1 MKFKF
6 ALSLLFAGALS
17 MSAQQNYKDGIEYFK
32 ADKFEEAKFILNQTF
47 NESGTN
53 KAEANYYLGQIA
65 VNEGDLAQATQYFRN
80 GISANGDYANNYV
93 GLGAVDLKKGD
104 KKAAEEQFK
113 IAKNLD
119 KKNPVLLVDIA
130 RAYFNAD
137 PVKYQKEIES
147 YLNDARKAD
156 KKNLSPAIFILEG
169 DMKDDPGDA
178 AGQYEMAT
186 TFDKN
191 NEYPEAY
198 VKYAQ
203 VYFKINPRF
212 SIDKLKELLVKQ
224 PNSALAQRELA
235 EKYYENNQYTMAA
248 QAYGDYIRNKNH
260 LQRDEQRYVG
270 LLNFAQEYQKSFD
283 LAEKILK
290 QDPGNIYMQRMLFLN
305 QQKLGNNAE
314 AVKYAKQFFANPN
327 GEGNYIPS
335 DYSYYGE
342 VLFATGDTLNAIEA
356 YEKAYQLQPENPER
370 LKDLSQMYSDAKQYE
385 KSLQLFEQYI
395 ENNPNV
401 DVNDK
406 LSLARRYNNAL
417 TTETDAAKKQHYA
430 DKALQYVN
438 EVSEVAPNNFSVA
451 NLKAAIMLNRNNL
464 QVNQDIIDAFLSATA
479 ILDKDPEN
487 KVSHKSDYTRIYNA
501 VGNYYN
507 QQADKE
513 NALKYWNMS
522 LEIDPSQESLRNFLQ
537 SIQ

>member
-32 ADKFEEAKFILNQTF
+32 ADKLEEAKFILNKTF

-53 KAEANYYLGQIA
+53 KAEADYYLGLIA
-65 VNEGDLAQATQYFRN
+65 VQEGDLAQATQYFNN
-80 GISANGDYANNYV
+80 GVSANPDYAYNYV
-93 GLGAVDLKKGD
+93 GLGAVALKKGD

-113 IAKNLD
+113 IAKSHV
-119 KKNPVLLVDIA
+119 KKDAVLLTDIA
-130 RAYFNAD
+130 RAYFNAN
-137 PVKYQKEIES
+137 PTLYAKEIEKT
-147 YLNDARKAD
+147 LADAKKAN
-156 KKNLSPAIFILEG
+156 KQCPAIYILEA
-169 DMKDDPGDA
+169 DMKEDPGDA
-178 AGQYEMAT
+178 AGFYEMAFMYDT
-186 TFDKN
+186 N

-212 SIDKLKELLVKQ
+212 SINRLQELLNKQ

-248 QAYGDYIRNKNH
+248 QAYGDYISNKNH

-283 LAEKILK
+283 LASSILK

-305 QQKLGNNAE
+305 QQKMGNNEE
-314 AVKYAKQFFANPN
+314 AVKYAKEFFANPN

-342 VLFATGDTLNAIEA
+342 ALFATGDTLNAIAA
-356 YEKAYQLQPENPER
+356 YQKAYDLQPDNMDR
-370 LKDLSQMYSDAKQYE
+370 LKDLSQIYSDAKQYE
-385 KSLQLFEQYI
+385 KSLELFEEYI
-395 ENNPNV
+395 EKNPDV
-401 DVNDK
+401 DLNDK

-417 TTETDAAKKQHYA
+417 ATETDSTKKQQYA
-430 DKALQYVN
+430 EKALKYVN
-438 EVSEVAPNNFSVA
+438 EVAEKAPNNFSVA
-451 NLKAAIMLNRNNL
+451 NLRAAIMLNQNDL
-464 QVNQDIIDAFLSATA
+464 QVNQDIIDAFLAATA
-479 ILDKDPEN
+479 VLDNDPEN
-487 KVSHKSDYTRIYNA
+487 KTSHKSDYTRIYNA

-513 NALKYWNMS
+513 NALKYWNLS
-522 LEIDPSQESLRNFLQ
+522 LEIDPSQESLRNFLD
-537 SIQ
+537 SIQQ